1 MNIWI
6 VDHYSSEPCFG
17 GFSRQY
23 DFANSL
29 SAKGYNVLVVASSF
43 SHFYHKYITDGEC
56 TIREINPL
64 AHYAY
69 LKTIPYQNNAGL
81 KRGIFNTLSFVRA
94 VKKNRDKLA
103 SQFGK
108 PDVIVGCSQ
117 HHFAWIAAY
126 KAAKHFNARFIAEVR
141 DFIPQ
146 SWIDDEGK
154 SPYSPRS
161 IFFGL
166 LEKWAY
172 SKAEKVIYSMSK
184 GDKYIGDVLGFPKE
198 KLIWIDQ
205 PLFTSA
211 FDKNA
216 TRYEELP
223 NDVKEFIGDSFLCVF
238 TGYYKDYEG
247 VHEMLEAAQ
256 ILLKKNLPI
265 KFVFFGSGDAKES
278 MVKFKED
285 QRLSNTYIGDR
296 INKELIPALL
306 RRADI
311 CLVHLAIR
319 NNPNSWK
326 YDASKNKVNEYM
338 YSDSVIVYGTYQK
351 QHMVETSGAGICIE
365 PFNGQAFAD
374 TIEKIYNMTPEER
387 KSYGDNAKKYILA
400 NNTLEVLTK
409 RYISILEKS

>member
-17 GFSRQY
+17 GISRQY

-29 SAKGYNVLVVASSF
+29 SAHGYNVLVIASSF
-43 SHFYHKYITDGEC
+43 SHYHHKYIIDGEC

-64 AHYAY
+64 AHFAY
-69 LKTIPYQNNAGL
+69 LKTIPYKNNAGL
-81 KRGIFNTLSFVRA
+81 KRGVFNLLSFVIA
-94 VKKNRDKLA
+94 IKKNRNKLA
-103 SQFGK
+103 NQFGK
-108 PDVIVGCSQ
+108 PDVVVGCSQ
-117 HHFAWIAAY
+117 HPFAWIAAQ
-126 KAAKHFNARFIAEVR
+126 KAAKYFKARFLAEVR

-146 SWIDDEGK
+146 TWIDDEGK

-166 LEKWAY
+166 IEKWAY
-172 SKAEKVIYSMSK
+172 SKAEKIIYSMSK

-216 TRYEELP
+216 LRYGELP
-223 NDVKEFIGDSFLCVF
+223 KDVKEFIGDSFLCVF

-247 VHEMLEAAQ
+247 VYEMLDAAK
-256 ILLKKNLPI
+256 ILLHKKLPI

-278 MVKFKED
+278 MIKFREENH
-285 QRLSNTYIGDR
+285 LSNTFIGNR
-296 INKELIPALL
+296 ISKELIPALL
-306 RRADI
+306 RRANV
-311 CLVHLAIR
+311 CLVHLAMR

-338 YSDSVIVYGTYQK
+338 YSDSIIVYGTYQK
-351 QHMVETSGAGICIE
+351 NHIVEKSGAGICIE
-365 PFNGQAFAD
+365 PFNGDAFAD
-374 TIEKIYNMTPEER
+374 TIEEIYNMSPEKR
-387 KSYGDNAKKYILA
+387 KTFGENARKYVLE
-400 NNTLEVLTK
+400 NNTLEVLTQ
-409 RYISILEKS
+409 RYISILEKK